1 MEIDDGNRYQDHPLC
16 GHHVHRWVDGRP
28 SRGLDSSIREN
39 KMRYEV
45 SLLKGNRIV
54 RKELF
59 ANYESA
65 MAFFDSSRDRFTCEF
80 RDLHAYDRWRYRA
93 A

>member
-1 MEIDDGNRYQDHPLC
+1 
-16 GHHVHRWVDGRP
+16 
-28 SRGLDSSIREN
+28 
-39 KMRYEV
+39 MRYEV